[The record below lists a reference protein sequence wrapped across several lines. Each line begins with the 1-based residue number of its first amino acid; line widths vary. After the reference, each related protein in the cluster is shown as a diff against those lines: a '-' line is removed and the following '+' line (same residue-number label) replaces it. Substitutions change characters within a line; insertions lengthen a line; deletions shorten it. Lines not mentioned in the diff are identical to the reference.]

1 MGLES
6 SFIIFEREMNK
17 LNINSMENKM
27 FFGWRM
33 DMEYGLN
40 GGKREERER
49 QSFLKLKGNKSSL

>member
-33 DMEYGLN
+33 DMEYGLWTEWR
-40 GGKREERER
+40 KERRERETEFFEIKR
-49 QSFLKLKGNKSSL
+49 K